1 MKTSLTGS
9 GKVSDRRPG
18 AAPSEARRLNNL
30 AEIARLIGT
39 SSDLP
44 AVLNRIVVAVC
55 QHSSWSS
62 CGIMGV
68 NRTARLSE
76 LIVRFDPRLD
86 PATNPPTSW
95 RLEQSATMRVIETN
109 RPIII
114 EDAQV
119 CDEFLAYKEDSL
131 LRGYRTVVIQPLG
144 NTDHLGREM
153 TIAVHSR
160 PRRSRSARAN
170 SRFSAP

>member
-1 MKTSLTGS
+1 M
-9 GKVSDRRPG
+9 PG
-18 AAPSEARRLNNL
+18 LADHDERTAPAPASEVRKFHSL
-30 AEIARLIGT
+30 AEIARLINS

-44 AVLNRIVVAVC
+44 AVLNRIVIAVC

-68 NRTARLSE
+68 NRKAQLSE

-95 RLEQSATMRVIETN
+95 KLEQSATMRVIETN
-109 RPIII
+109 RPVII

-131 LRGYRTVVIQPLG
+131 LRGYRTVVILPLG
-144 NTDHLGREM
+144 STDQLGREM

-160 PRRSRSARAN
+160 EKIPSAKAN
-170 SRFSAP
+170 SRF